1 MPPEPAGPAR
11 VYVVGHH
18 ELPAW
23 VVDALISLHHGG
35 HDVREP
41 VTALQCITAVASSA
55 RYRCQLASCL
65 AMDGWQVVGI
75 ARHLAG
81 LAQAP
86 CNLFSFFN
94 IHITLSHKLTGLSS
108 ACRLGL
114 GACGLR
120 LDSRIFFCCSQ

>member
-23 VVDALISLHHGG
+23 VIYAGESLHQSV

-41 VTALQCITAVASSA
+41 VSAFQCITAVARGP
-55 RYRCQLASCL
+55 RYLRQLAASL
-65 AMDGWQVVGI
+65 AMYGWQVVRI

-81 LAQAP
+81 LA
-86 CNLFSFFN
+86 
-94 IHITLSHKLTGLSS
+94 
-108 ACRLGL
+108 
-114 GACGLR
+114 
-120 LDSRIFFCCSQ
+120 